1 VNLRPVRLEPVF
13 DPRPWGTRT
22 LLPLYPEKIGL
33 RESIGEAWLTG
44 NQCKFADGPFAGKK
58 LGEVWPQVP
67 AEWAGTALANEKT
80 FPLLVKFLFTE
91 DKPSVQVHPHDE
103 YAARHEADKGGR
115 GKTEMWYVVSA
126 RKGAEVLVGLKP
138 GVTRESF
145 RKSIEDCTAE
155 NNLARIPMQADDA
168 VFVPAGTAHTI
179 GGGLVLCEIQQ
190 HSDLTYRVYDYDRRD
205 AQGNPRTLH
214 VDKAL
219 DVIKFGKQVGGKL
232 DPVTIERGPI
242 TETYLVS
249 CSYFA
254 TERWDFHLPIG
265 SATVPEHFDL
275 LIFLAGSG
283 RLEWGHASAGVGGE
297 SAPFSASQLWLL
309 PAALGN
315 YKIVPENRTALLRT
329 YVPSSPDEIVRR
341 LAGQGIPKKRLSRLV
356 FS

>member
-1 VNLRPVRLEPVF
+1 VSLRPVRLEPIF
-13 DPRPWGTRT
+13 DARPWGTRS
-22 LLPLYPEKIGL
+22 LLPLYPDKTGL
-33 RESIGEAWLTG
+33 RENIGEAWLTG
-44 NQCKFADGPFAGKK
+44 DKNLFADGPFAGKT
-58 LGEVWPQVP
+58 LGEVWPQLP
-67 AEWAGTALANEKT
+67 PEWTGSAITDKT
-80 FPLLVKFLFTE
+80 FPLLLKFLFTG
-91 DKPSVQVHPHDE
+91 DKPSVQVHPQDE

-115 GKTEMWYVVSA
+115 GKTEMWYAVSA

-155 NNLARIPMQADDA
+155 NNLARIPMQTDDA

-205 AQGNPRTLH
+205 AQGKPRELH

-219 DVIKFGKQVGGKL
+219 DVIKFGKQAGGKL
-232 DPVTIERGPI
+232 DPVIIERGPV

-249 CSYFA
+249 CRYFA
-254 TERWDFHLPIG
+254 TERWDFHLSI
-265 SATVPEHFDL
+265 SAATEPEHFDL
-275 LIFLAGSG
+275 LIFLEGSG
-283 RLEWGHASAGVGGE
+283 RLEWVGGE
-297 SAPFSASQLWLL
+297 STAYSAAQVSLL

-315 YKIVPENRTALLRT
+315 YQIVPESRTALLRT
-329 YVPSSPDEIVRR
+329 YVPASPDEMVQR

-356 FS
+356 YS

>member
-13 DPRPWGTRT
+13 DARPWGTRT
-22 LLPLYPEKIGL
+22 LLPLYPGKTGL
-33 RESIGEAWLTG
+33 RENIGEAWLTG
-44 NQCKFADGPFAGKK
+44 NQCAFADGPFAGKK
-58 LGEVWPQVP
+58 LGEVWPQLP
-67 AEWAGTALANEKT
+67 AEWVGASLASDKN
-80 FPLLVKFLFTE
+80 FPLLVKFLFTG
-91 DKPSVQVHPHDE
+91 DKPSVQVHPQDE

-190 HSDLTYRVYDYDRRD
+190 YSDLTYRVYDYDRRD

-232 DPVTIERGPI
+232 EPVTIERGPI

-249 CSYFA
+249 CRYFA
-254 TERWDFHLPIG
+254 TERWDFHLPIE
-265 SATVPEHFDL
+265 ADTVPEHFDL
-275 LIFLAGSG
+275 LIFLEGDG
-283 RLEWGHASAGVGGE
+283 RLEWAGAGGE
-297 SAPFSASQLWLL
+297 SVPYSASHVWLL

-315 YKIVPENRTALLRT
+315 YKIVPEGRSALLRT

-341 LAGQGIPKKRLSRLV
+341 LAGHGIPKKQLSRLV
-356 FS
+356 FP

>member
-1 VNLRPVRLEPVF
+1 
-13 DPRPWGTRT
+13 

-249 CSYFA
+249 CGYFA

-275 LIFLAGSG
+275 LIFLEGSG